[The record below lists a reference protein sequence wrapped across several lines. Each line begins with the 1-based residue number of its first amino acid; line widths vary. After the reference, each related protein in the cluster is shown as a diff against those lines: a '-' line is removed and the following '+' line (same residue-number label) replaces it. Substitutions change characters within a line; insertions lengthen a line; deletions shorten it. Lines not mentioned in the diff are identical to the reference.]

1 MSKLTVD
8 GREYDVDV
16 RSITRKFQVLDGSE
30 ANRTLSGN
38 MIRDIIGTFY
48 NYSMEIETE
57 RLNRVEYDDLYEKLS
72 APVDSH
78 QVVVP
83 YGQSTY
89 AGDFYITSGED
100 VVKDESG
107 GGRTWSGLVIE
118 FVTMTP
124 LRRP

>member
-16 RSITRKFQVLDGSE
+16 RSITRKFQVLDGTE
-30 ANRTLSGN
+30 ATRSLSGN

-57 RLNRVEYDDLYEKLS
+57 RLNRVEYDDLYERLS

-78 QVVVP
+78 RVTVP
-83 YGQSTY
+83 YGQGTIED
-89 AGDFYITSGED
+89 DFYITAGED
-100 VVKDESG
+100 VVKSEDA
-107 GGRTWSGLVIE
+107 GGRTWSGLSIE
-118 FVTMTP
+118 FVVMTP